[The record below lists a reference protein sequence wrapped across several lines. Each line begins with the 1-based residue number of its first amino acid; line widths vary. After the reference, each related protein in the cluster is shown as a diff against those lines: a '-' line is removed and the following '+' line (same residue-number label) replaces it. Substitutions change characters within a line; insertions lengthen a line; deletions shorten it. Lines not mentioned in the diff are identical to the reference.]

1 MKLRTQSLFPVA
13 ILTLLAALT
22 FWLER
27 ATHIEAPRE
36 DGRKRHDPD
45 YMAEKF
51 TVRRFGPTGAL
62 QNTLSA
68 QKMVHYPDDDTT
80 LASEPRLAYL
90 GSLRPTQLSA
100 KEGLIGADAQ
110 EIVLIGDVRA
120 VRKGAGKDPDLVI
133 ASSTLTIFPDDEVAR
148 TSAPVVITQ
157 GKSVVHGVGLEA
169 DNKTAIYQLLSQVN
183 GIIDKKRP

>member
-27 ATHIEAPRE
+27 ATHIDAPRE

-80 LASEPRLAYL
+80 LATEPRLAYL

-100 KEGLIGADAQ
+100 KQGLIGADAQ

-120 VRKGAGKDPDLVI
+120 VRKGADKDPDLVI

-148 TSAPVVITQ
+148 TTAPVVIMQ